1 MSTVDVLFLL
11 LRSALTGEPSRLP
24 KEELTAE
31 APEALYRLAKKHD
44 VAHLVALALEREGL
58 LPEGKLGEALKS
70 QQMLAIYRTE
80 TALFAYDEIKAA

>member
-24 KEELTAE
+24 KEALTAE

-44 VAHLVALALEREGL
+44 VAHLVALALEREVL
-58 LPEGKLGEALKS
+58 LPCVCRESAMPS
-70 QQMLAIYRTE
+70 V
-80 TALFAYDEIKAA
+80 AASTSPRAG